1 MYMLTLYHSLPFLVT
16 ALSYDF
22 FDLVGRGSLPL
33 VATLAFGLCLV
44 LPTGVVIVF
53 DTLDCVFGSNL
64 CNPLG
69 YVVPV
74 MKKVFNT
81 LVFFFPLSNNL
92 FMFLK
97 KKKKKKKKDFAR
109 V

>member
-1 MYMLTLYHSLPFLVT
+1 MLTLYHSLPFLVT

-74 MKKVFNT
+74 MKKVFT
-81 LVFFFPLSNNL
+81 L
-92 FMFLK
+92 LK
-97 KKKKKKKKDFAR
+97 KKKKKKNNNLKGCD
-109 V
+109 